1 VKRSTRWRWAG
12 AAVAVEAWSALYW
25 LGRTWG
31 STRDE
36 RDRTYPGD
44 EIVDEPRLVTKH
56 AVTIQASP
64 EEVWPWLV
72 QVGWH
77 RAGWYTYRWVDRL
90 LFPANPPSVRELLPQ
105 HQDLKVGDRI
115 LDGPPEAD
123 CYYVVELLEPSK
135 MMVLRSWT
143 HLPKGL
149 RANARNQMEWTWA
162 FYLDEVGDRET
173 RLVFRVRGN
182 LEPRWLRGLYRLAI
196 VPADFIMGRSFCFGL
211 KKRVE
216 IR

>member
-1 VKRSTRWRWAG
+1 MKESTRWRWAG
-12 AAVAVEAWSALYW
+12 AAVAAEAWAALYW

-31 STRDE
+31 STREE

-44 EIVDEPRLVTKH
+44 EVVDDPRLVTNH
-56 AVTIQASP
+56 AVTIQAPP

-77 RAGWYTYRWVDRL
+77 RAGWYTYRWVDCL
-90 LFPANPPSVRELLPQ
+90 LSPANPASAQELLPQ

-123 CYYVVELLEPSK
+123 CFYLVELLEPSK
-135 MMVLRSWT
+135 MMVLRSLT

-149 RANARNQMEWTWA
+149 RANPRNHMEWTWA

-182 LEPRWLRGLYRLAI
+182 LEPRWLRALYRLVI
-196 VPADFIMGRSFCFGL
+196 VPADFIMGRSFCLGL

-216 IR
+216 GR